1 MNRELRYRLADSTV
15 VEPLVNQWSAWAQL
29 ISPVPASLHLLNF
42 QLPALTSYLED
53 PAAHARASR
62 DPDLIGGPFV
72 DLPPQK
78 AGGVRELLR
87 LTEETQGEKL
97 GLARSL
103 TSFQNRLVEE
113 ASGQPLAPFY
123 GLVPDELRGRVELV
137 YDYYNRPA
145 VRCFEN
151 LFYRSRF
158 YDEGLQSLRL
168 WQLRRDDARAF
179 FMSTPR
185 LPEDDQLDWRVPF
198 ADPRVDE
205 LFKLDAEPQSLERV
219 GEILGLGATG
229 APLLGPLLSS
239 QPRAL
244 PEVWDQETPRVRY
257 FGHACVLIEWKGV
270 SVLTDP
276 FVGAVPTEGGMPRFS
291 YGDLPARIDCA
302 LVTHNHQDHFALE
315 TLLRLRHRIDT
326 LVVPKCAGLLYGD
339 MSLKLMTR
347 RLGFKN
353 VVELDAFETIELA
366 DGQIVAVP
374 FLGEHGDL
382 AHSKSAYVVRAGGEQ
397 MLVGADSDCLD
408 RQLYAHIRA
417 ELGPV
422 GTVFLG
428 TESVGAP
435 LSWGAG
441 PLFPRKPQHQHEQ
454 TRRYHGSDARRAL
467 EILQT
472 LDAERIFVY
481 ALGIEPWVEHLL
493 GLGLTEDSPQF
504 LESERLIA
512 AARGRGLRVAERF
525 SGTAVRLIGGEAP
538 AAKPLSARAA
548 SDTPDADDQF
558 SF

>member
-78 AGGVRELLR
+78 ADGIRELLR
-87 LTEETQGEKL
+87 FTEETQGEKL
-97 GLARSL
+97 ELARAL
-103 TSFQNRLVEE
+103 TTFQNRLVEE

-123 GLVPDELRGRVELV
+123 GLVPDELRGHVELV
-137 YDYYNRPA
+137 YDYYNRPS
-145 VRCFEN
+145 VRCFES
-151 LFYRSRF
+151 LLYRSRY

-168 WQLRRDDARAF
+168 WQLRRDDSRAF

-219 GEILGLGATG
+219 GEILGLDGG
-229 APLLGPLLSS
+229 RAPLLAPLLSS

-347 RLGFKN
+347 RLGFRN
-353 VVELDAFETIELA
+353 VVELDAFETVELP
-366 DGQIVAVP
+366 DGQVVGVP

-441 PLFPRKPQHQHEQ
+441 PLFPRKPQRQHEQ
-454 TRRYHGSDARRAL
+454 TRRYHGSDARRAM

-472 LDAERIFVY
+472 LGAERIFVY

-512 AARGRGLRVAERF
+512 AARARGLRVTERF
-525 SGTAVRLIGGEAP
+525 SATAVRLIGGEAP
-538 AAKPLSARAA
+538 AARTLSARAA
-548 SDTPDADDQF
+548 PDAQDADDQF
-558 SF
+558 AF